1 MDDDAPE
8 AASLDAVHPVSL
20 AVFLC
25 TVLAV
30 AYYFTIQRPRLA
42 RRERERLLL
51 TATAEAVRAKR
62 LEKLNALAPPV
73 MPAAVRAPRMCKPI
87 ESVVALLAWTEADGP
102 QDRPAAKAK
111 RTARNPSIAVQQRR
125 VLACHDMAGNYSVD
139 AWVDGWYPATVA
151 QADEAANWP
160 YAFRPT
166 TFALMDVFVYF
177 SHHMVSVPPRGW
189 IDAAHLHG
197 CAVFGTLLTEWDAG
211 AEACKALFSSP
222 EATAAVAAQLERVR
236 VAHGFDGWLVNV
248 ENKLEPGAVA
258 NVLVLLERLPG
269 ALWYDSVVKTGELH
283 WQDAL
288 TAENRCFFD
297 AARVGLFTNYGWDAA
312 KLQGTCAEAGARLG
326 DVWHGVDVF
335 GRQTM
340 GGGGMAVDVPLHVLT
355 QHACASAA
363 LFAVGWTLEVAAN
376 RDAALAR
383 RCQQDFGRVVAG
395 AGWGNS
401 VDLVAVRAPTFTD
414 WCDGG
419 GRGGYWVQGRRA
431 STAPWMDLRRQTLQ
445 ADCDALDAGGE
456 VACRYRES
464 APVFGGGGCVQV
476 VGRSGLGAQGGAQGG
491 GGALR
496 LVSLDLRLGGGPHS
510 MLSVTVALF
519 HTHGD
524 ISLVLDIEQRQP
536 SGEGASRLV
545 LVPWEGGVR
554 ARDALR
560 SRGPD
565 EAVAGTGWRLRRFVL
580 KTGALRG
587 RRLVGVGV
595 LPRRGFVDVRVGL
608 LALAESDAHH
618 DDGGGSLCNARA
630 AELPLITWECTR
642 HGTLPCRCWAQ
653 VHVYDAG
660 EWLCC
665 AFGKQ
670 CALTR
675 AFSGVLKLRAVGW
688 EGLEGAVDVIVDM

>member
-1 MDDDAPE
+1 MDDAPVVAAAA
-8 AASLDAVHPVSL
+8 AASLDAIHPVSL
-20 AVFLC
+20 AIFVC
-25 TVLAV
+25 TALAV
-30 AYYFTIQRPRLA
+30 AYYFAIQRPALA
-42 RRERERLLL
+42 RRDRERLFL
-51 TATAEAVRAKR
+51 TAEAVRAKR
-62 LEKLNALAPPV
+62 LEKLNAMPPAAAAAAALAP
-73 MPAAVRAPRMCKPI
+73 RTCKPI
-87 ESVVALLAWTEADGP
+87 ESVSALLAWTEADGP
-102 QDRPAAKAK
+102 QDRPAPKAK
-111 RTARNPSIAVQQRR
+111 RASRDSGVAVQQRR

-139 AWVDGWYPATVA
+139 AWVDGWYPAAA

-211 AEACKALFSSP
+211 AEACKALFATP
-222 EATAAVAAQLERVR
+222 EAAAAVAAQLERIR
-236 VAHGFDGWLVNV
+236 AAHGFDGWLVNV
-248 ENKLEPGAVA
+248 ENQLEPGAVA
-258 NVLVLLERLPG
+258 NVLALLQRLPG
-269 ALWYDSVVKTGELH
+269 ALWYDSVVKSGDLR

-288 TAENRCFFD
+288 TEENRCFFD

-340 GGGGMAVDVPLHVLT
+340 GGGGMAVDVPLRVLA

-376 RDAALAR
+376 RDAAQAR
-383 RCQQDFGRVVAG
+383 RCQQDFWRVVGG
-395 AGWGNS
+395 AGWGS
-401 VDLVAVRAPTFTD
+401 GADLVAVRAPVFTD

-419 GRGGYWVQGRRA
+419 GRGGYWVEGRRVRA
-431 STAPWMDLRRQTLQ
+431 SPWMDLRRQTLQ
-445 ADCDALDAGGE
+445 PDWDALDAGGE

-476 VGRSGLGAQGGAQGG
+476 VGRSGQGGA
-491 GGALR
+491 LP
-496 LVSLDLRLGGGPHS
+496 LVSLALRLGGGPHS

-524 ISLVLDIEQRQP
+524 VSLVLDIEQRQP
-536 SGEGASRLV
+536 GSASPSRLV

-554 ARDALR
+554 GRDALR

-565 EAVAGTGWRLRRFVL
+565 EAVARTGWRLRRFVL

-608 LALAESDAHH
+608 LALAESAAHH